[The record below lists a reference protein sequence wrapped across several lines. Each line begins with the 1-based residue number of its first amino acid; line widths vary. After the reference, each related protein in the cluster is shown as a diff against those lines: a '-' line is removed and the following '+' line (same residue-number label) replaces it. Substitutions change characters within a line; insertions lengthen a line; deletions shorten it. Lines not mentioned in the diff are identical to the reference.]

1 MKQLLSILFIS
12 LAFTSFSY
20 SQKMTAMGDKV
31 QYNGMTLSAGD
42 AADVAMSKSPGA
54 YMHFSKAKRMKGW
67 NIFWAAVA
75 GWEIGAGAV
84 NLANGYS
91 IGAVD
96 MGIGGGLFAMVLARE
111 KKAAN
116 HITMGVQE
124 FNKSN

>member
-1 MKQLLSILFIS
+1 
-12 LAFTSFSY
+12 
-20 SQKMTAMGDKV
+20 MGDKV
-31 QYNGMTLSAGD
+31 QYNGMTISAGD
-42 AADVAMSKSPGA
+42 A
-54 YMHFSKAKRMKGW
+54 
-67 NIFWAAVA
+67 AAVA